1 MTDQIRITPQYIT
14 TLNDGEIFVFGSNKE
29 GMHGGGAARIAYEEF
44 GAKWGEGI
52 GMTGRC
58 YAIPTMDGS
67 IDLIQKH
74 VDDFIAYAKSHP
86 ESTFLVTPIGC
97 GIAGWKVSQIAPL
110 FREATDLKN
119 VTLPENFWQLLS
131 YDRPITPLEAI
142 RARHSVRRYRQDPIP
157 EKTLQALREEMVRV
171 NADGNLHVQLVVDE
185 PKAFSG
191 VMAYGKF
198 SGVRNYP

>member
-1 MTDQIRITPQYIT
+1 
-14 TLNDGEIFVFGSNKE
+14 
-29 GMHGGGAARIAYEEF
+29 MHGGGAARIAYEEF

-119 VTLPENFWQLLS
+119 VTLPENFWQ
-131 YDRPITPLEAI
+131 
-142 RARHSVRRYRQDPIP
+142 
-157 EKTLQALREEMVRV
+157 
-171 NADGNLHVQLVVDE
+171 
-185 PKAFSG
+185 
-191 VMAYGKF
+191 
-198 SGVRNYP
+198 